1 MDLAV
6 DSHPAGTFVNIFPG
20 VLQETKKLCLS
31 LLLSA
36 VLIIGGASFWGLYV
50 ATQVGIGVLIS
61 VINVALYALLAW
73 TIIVKKNIAW
83 MGPVIVIK
91 YSILIASIYY
101 VWTHHNVL
109 LVLLGLIAQLIVS
122 TLLIALI
129 KGTENAF

>member
-1 MDLAV
+1 V
-6 DSHPAGTFVNIFPG
+6 KIFPS
-20 VLQETKKLCLS
+20 VLQETKKLS
-31 LLLSA
+31 LAQFVAA
-36 VLIIGGASFWGLYV
+36 VLVTGVAYHWGLYV

-61 VINVALYALLAW
+61 VMNTALYALLAW

-129 KGTENAF
+129 KGAENAF